1 MRAAYGISWAYL
13 AGDVAHEGYKAYCA
27 NQRTLHPEKSRLV
40 EHRHYADATGEL
52 KPGVVSPLE
61 DYRTVVV
68 QRALFQGV
76 ASMGLPMLTIHS
88 IVRYAGRAMKDVKN
102 PRLRMWGP
110 VGLGLSV
117 VPVLPYLFDKPV
129 ETAVEYVFHEGFK
142 AIGGQAAVG
151 DAPKT
156 GREHK
161 LEEKVVEGGKG
172 GKEL

>member
-1 MRAAYGISWAYL
+1 M
-13 AGDVAHEGYKAYCA
+13 
-27 NQRTLHPEKSRLV
+27 
-40 EHRHYADATGEL
+40 
-52 KPGVVSPLE
+52 SPLE

-102 PRLRMWGP
+102 PKLRMWGP

-129 ETAVEYVFHEGFK
+129 EAAVEYVFHEGFK
-142 AIGGQAAVG
+142 AFGGQQAVG

-156 GREHK
+156 GREHR
-161 LEEKVVEGGKG
+161 LEEKFVERGRKGGKG